1 MPTYFIL
8 ETSTAAGMSTVRDA
22 PRRSEGVVESG
33 KKMGV
38 DIKEFFYVTGPFDF
52 IMKAE
57 AADDETVAAFVMGIN
72 AGGNVTARFAFTVPP
87 IAPRPVFPKGSPA
100 WLVPSAGRTCG

>member
-8 ETSTAAGMSTVRDA
+8 ENSTAAGMSTVREA
-22 PRRSEGVVESG
+22 PRRSTGVVEAG

-52 IMKAE
+52 IMKVE
-57 AADDETVAAFVMGIN
+57 AADDETIAAFVMSIN
-72 AGGNVTARFAFTVPP
+72 AGGNVTAKFHRAYTPE
-87 IAPRPVFPKGSPA
+87 A
-100 WLVPSAGRTCG
+100 WTAIVQRLG